1 MKNEKGTDVPIP
13 VRNPRPPGHVQRVG
27 IFGGTFDPVHH
38 GHLLLAEAA
47 LEQLDLDRILFIP
60 AALSPFKQDRPPGAS
75 PEQRLKMLR
84 LATAAEPR
92 FEVDDRE
99 LHREGPSFTLDT
111 VRSLLGD
118 HPGVRFLLLIGADN
132 LGELDRWHGIDELK
146 NLVDFAVLDRDGD
159 PAVASCGFPV
169 VERRVD
175 LSSTEIRERLGQG
188 LSVRLMVP
196 AAVYEVIMTEH
207 PYPDLS
213 HGHA

>member
-1 MKNEKGTDVPIP
+1 MKKESEKLIP
-13 VRNPRPPGHVQRVG
+13 ARTTRPPGHVERVG

-60 AALSPFKQDRPPGAS
+60 AALSPFTQDRPPGAS
-75 PEQRLKMLR
+75 PEQRLRMLR
-84 LATAAEPR
+84 LATASEPR

-99 LHREGPSFTLDT
+99 LHRDGPSFTLET

-132 LGELDRWHGIDELK
+132 LGDLHQWHGIDELS
-146 NLVDFAVLDRDGD
+146 NLVDFAVLDRNGD
-159 PAVASCGFPV
+159 PAVNSCGFPV
-169 VERRVD
+169 VKRQIN
-175 LSSTEIRERLGQG
+175 LSSTEIRERLARG
-188 LSVRLMVP
+188 LSVRFMVP
-196 AAVYEVIMTEH
+196 ATVYEMIMSEH

-213 HGHA
+213 NGHA